1 MDKLRKASK
10 RLSVGSWTPFAD
22 GEKRGSRTPST
33 ASIKRSGDFTDG
45 SDRTAAAAALAVPK
59 SRPAAA
65 NGVANGAANGV
76 ANGAVKA
83 AVTSPTTTT
92 SLVELA
98 KIITRESEKLEK
110 YLKESGSALPSFDI
124 DGPANFPAL
133 PDDIKRAR
141 DEVMRA
147 TKDLE
152 YLVTGP
158 TEKVRWMAW
167 DVSLPDTKQIKGN
180 RS

>member
-65 NGVANGAANGV
+65 SGVANGV

-83 AVTSPTTTT
+83 AVTSPTTTA

-167 DVSLPDTKQIKGN
+167 DVSFPDTTQIKGK
-180 RS
+180 